1 MTTVRRLFYWL
12 ILFGFFAT
20 FSAPLMANENKFIQ
34 LIASLDEPRGLCIDI
49 RGHRDRV
56 KVNRPLVLH
65 TCKRGI
71 WNLDEQFDVNAFK
84 VGLLKMPAYH
94 VCAQRAHGKQNKFV
108 ILGSCG
114 NRRALWV
121 FKDDRLKLAARPKL
135 CLTAGPGPSQLTRGG
150 KRLPSRHV
158 SRSLLISPCKSE
170 LGKRQKW
177 KLTDIN

>member
-1 MTTVRRLFYWL
+1 MTIVWYLFSRL
-12 ILFGFFAT
+12 ILLGFFIT
-20 FSAPLMANENKFIQ
+20 FSAPIFANENKFIR
-34 LIASLDEPRGLCIDI
+34 LIAPLDEPRGLCIDI

-65 TCKRGI
+65 TCKSGI

-84 VGLLKMPAYH
+84 MGLLKMPAYR
-94 VCAQRAHGKQNKFV
+94 VCAQRAHGKQNQSI

-114 NRRALWV
+114 NRSALWV
-121 FKDDRLKLAARPKL
+121 FKDHRLKLAEQPKL

-158 SRSLLISPCKSE
+158 NRLLLLLACKSE
-170 LGKRQKW
+170 LSERQKW
-177 KLTDIN
+177 KLTNIN